1 MLRKP
6 HRSSQSRR
14 VVLSAM
20 ALLWTI
26 GFGAVSTPAW
36 AGDACATSQAADALL
51 RCAHCK
57 ALKQLLTQAAIA
69 DVAIEVHDLQ
79 HGVVVEVEGKS
90 PEGVAL
96 VHQLVDEMWTRG
108 KHCET
113 EISTACHERYEALGH
128 VGIDRAKTDDG
139 VILVLSSENE
149 ELVQWVREDARM
161 TRSFVLSAAST
172 D

>member
-6 HRSSQSRR
+6 HRSSPLRR
-14 VVLSAM
+14 LLLGATVLV
-20 ALLWTI
+20 ALVASNT
-26 GFGAVSTPAW
+26 AVTPAH
-36 AGDACATSQAADALL
+36 AGDECSTSQAADALM

-57 ALKQLLTQAAIA
+57 AMKKLLTQASIA

-79 HGVVVEVEGKS
+79 HGVVVELESKT

-96 VHQLVDEMWTRG
+96 VHQLVDERWTTS

-113 EISTACHERYEALGH
+113 EISTACSERFEALDK

-139 VILVLSSENE
+139 VILVLSSEHE

-161 TRSFVLSAAST
+161 TRNFVMHAASS